1 MVKDLNHYMS
11 LRYEIVVREM
21 SAEDGGGVFLY
32 IPTLGGGAI
41 NAWGAT
47 YSEARHILEE
57 VKKDYFNTWIMDG
70 VYIPE
75 PEEW

>member
-1 MVKDLNHYMS
+1 MS

-21 SAEDGGGVFLY
+21 TAEDGGGVFLY
-32 IPTLGGGAI
+32 IPTLGGAAV